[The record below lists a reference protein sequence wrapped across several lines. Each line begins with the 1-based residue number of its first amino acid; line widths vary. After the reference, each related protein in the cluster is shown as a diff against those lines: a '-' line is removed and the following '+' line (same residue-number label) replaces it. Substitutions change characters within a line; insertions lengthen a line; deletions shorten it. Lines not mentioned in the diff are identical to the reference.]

1 MGKSIIRKVIE
12 ATRKPPPDLSKTFH
26 PISGTDYKRPV
37 GCKRLDPSKI
47 TPEQKEANRKFQE
60 ANEKASMDKL
70 KEKRKPG
77 PKRATGALW
86 DKKVPIKRIKNG

>member
-1 MGKSIIRKVIE
+1 MVKGIIRKVIE
-12 ATRKPPPDLSKTFH
+12 ATRKRPDLSKTLH
-26 PISGTDYKRPV
+26 PIGGTDYKTPV
-37 GCKRLDPSKI
+37 GCKRPDPSKI

-60 ANEKASMDKL
+60 ANEKASMDRL

-77 PKRATGALW
+77 PKHANGALW

>member
-1 MGKSIIRKVIE
+1 MGKSLIRKVIE
-12 ATRKPPPDLSKTFH
+12 ATRKPRPDLSKTLHFIPGPEH
-26 PISGTDYKRPV
+26 KIPVGMKRP
-37 GCKRLDPSKI
+37 DPSKI
-47 TPEQKEANRKFQE
+47 TPEQKESNRKFQE

-86 DKKVPIKRIKNG
+86 DKKVPLKRIKNG